1 MSIKQFEGMNPIEIS
16 KNLAN
21 ETRMNILHWLKKP
34 DENFPP
40 PSICDVKDWRA
51 GVCVQ
56 VIQEK
61 AGISQSV
68 CSGYLAA
75 MQRAGLLTSYR
86 SGKWTYYKRN
96 QTIIQEFAA
105 FLQKD
110 L

>member
-1 MSIKQFEGMNPIEIS
+1 MDAIKIS
-16 KNLAN
+16 KSLSN
-21 ETRMNILHWLKKP
+21 ETRMNILHWLKEP
-34 DENFPP
+34 DMNFPAP
-40 PSICDVKDWRA
+40 TTCGLENWYQ

-61 AGISQSV
+61 AGVSQSV

-75 MQRAGLLTSYR
+75 MQRAGLVSSQR

-96 QTIIQEFAA
+96 EETIKEFAM
-105 FLQKD
+105 FLQQE

>member
-1 MSIKQFEGMNPIEIS
+1 MSTKRFKIMNSIEIS

-21 ETRMNILHWLKKP
+21 ETRMNILHWLKTP
-34 DENFPP
+34 DANFPP
-40 PSICDVKDWRA
+40 PSICDVKDWRG

-68 CSGYLAA
+68 CSGYLSA

-96 QTIIQEFAA
+96 ETIIQEFAA
-105 FLQKD
+105 FLQED

>member
-1 MSIKQFEGMNPIEIS
+1 MFTKRSEDMDAIKIS
-16 KNLAN
+16 KSLSN
-21 ETRMNILHWLKKP
+21 ETRMNILHWLKEP
-34 DENFPP
+34 DMNFPAP
-40 PSICDVKDWRA
+40 TTCGLENWYQ

-61 AGISQSV
+61 AGVSQSV

-75 MQRAGLLTSYR
+75 MQRAGLVSSQR

-96 QTIIQEFAA
+96 EETIKEFAM
-105 FLQKD
+105 FLKQE

>member
-1 MSIKQFEGMNPIEIS
+1 MSMKQFRSMNPIEIS

-21 ETRMNILHWLKKP
+21 KTRMDILHWLKTP
-34 DENFPP
+34 DTNFPA
-40 PSICDVKDWRA
+40 PSICDVKDWSG

-96 QTIIQEFAA
+96 ETIIQEFAA
-105 FLQKD
+105 FLQED